1 MERQVRLRRVY
12 DDPSSD
18 DGTRVLV
25 DRVWPRG
32 LTKAA
37 VHLDEWMKDIA
48 PSTPLRRW
56 YGHRPER
63 FTEFRDRYLVEIRDT
78 RPAAALDRL
87 RELARTRTVTL
98 LTATRDVEH
107 SQAAVLGDLLRDGRA
122 ARDPAPQAPG
132 STPRRRRVNVGR
144 PPRTDAQGAR
154 A

>member
-12 DDPSSD
+12 DDPSPD
-18 DGTRVLV
+18 DGARVLV

-37 VHLDEWMKDIA
+37 VHLDQWVKDIA

-63 FTEFRDRYLVEIRDT
+63 FTEFRDRYLVELRDA
-78 RPAAALDRL
+78 RPAAALVRL
-87 RELARTRTVTL
+87 RELTRTRTVTL
-98 LTATRDVEH
+98 LTATRDVER
-107 SQAAVLGDLLRDGRA
+107 SQAAVLSDFLRDART
-122 ARDPAPQAPG
+122 ARDPAPEAPG
-132 STPRRRRVNVGR
+132 STTRHRVNVGG
-144 PPRTDAQGAR
+144 PPHTDAQGAR

>member
-1 MERQVRLRRVY
+1 
-12 DDPSSD
+12 
-18 DGTRVLV
+18 VLV

-37 VHLDEWMKDIA
+37 VHLDEWVKDIA

-63 FTEFRDRYLVEIRDT
+63 FAEFRNRYLTELRDA

-87 RELARTRTVTL
+87 RELARTGTVTL

-107 SQAAVLGDLLRDGRA
+107 SQAAVLRALLRDARA
-122 ARDPAPQAPG
+122 GPHQPPQAPG
-132 STPRRRRVNVGR
+132 STRRRANVSG
-144 PPRTDAQGAR
+144 PSHPDTQGAR

>member
-1 MERQVRLRRVY
+1 MERQVRLGRVY

-18 DGTRVLV
+18 DGARVLV

-32 LTKAA
+32 LTKTE
-37 VHLDEWMKDIA
+37 VHLDEWVKDIA

-63 FTEFRDRYLVEIRDT
+63 FTEFRDRYLVELHDA

-98 LTATRDVEH
+98 LTATRDVER
-107 SQAAVLGDLLRDGRA
+107 SQAAVLSDLLRG
-122 ARDPAPQAPG
+122 ARTTGGPGPEAPE
-132 STPRRRRVNVGR
+132 STRRRVNVDG
-144 PPRTDAQGAR
+144 PPQTDIEGA
-154 A
+154 